1 MTNKILIVAG
11 DPNSINSEIIFKS
24 WKKLDI
30 KIKRNI
36 YIIANYN
43 LIYNQFKRL
52 KLSTSLLK
60 RSNLNDKPSNHFKI
74 IDMPLYFKNPFKVLF
89 NEASKYVINSL
100 NLAHDLAIQKRI
112 KGIINCPIDK
122 RLIKTTKKIGVTE
135 FLANKCKIK
144 NKSEVMMIHNQILS
158 VVPITTHIDV
168 KNVEKNISTK
178 IILKKITTLNTD
190 FKKIFK
196 KKPKIA
202 VLGLNPHNS
211 EMRNLSFE
219 KSKILPA
226 IKKLKDKGFK
236 IHGPLVADTI
246 FMINY
251 KNYDVIVGMYHDQV
265 LAPFKA
271 LFHFN
276 AINITLGLNYIRVS
290 PDHGTGADI
299 VGKNKANYLS
309 LFECIRFINKLK

>member
-1 MTNKILIVAG
+1 
-11 DPNSINSEIIFKS
+11 
-24 WKKLDI
+24 
-30 KIKRNI
+30 
-36 YIIANYN
+36 
-43 LIYNQFKRL
+43 
-52 KLSTSLLK
+52 
-60 RSNLNDKPSNHFKI
+60 
-74 IDMPLYFKNPFKVLF
+74 MPLYFKNPFKVLF

-100 NLAHDLAIQKRI
+100 NLAHDLAIKKRI

-135 FLANKCKIK
+135 FLANKCRIK
-144 NKSEVMMIHNQILS
+144 NKSEVMMIHNQTLS
-158 VVPITTHIDV
+158 VVPITTHIDI
-168 KNVEKNISTK
+168 KNVEKNISSK
-178 IILKKITTLNTD
+178 IILKKITTLNTN

-299 VGKNKANYLS
+299 IGKNKANYLS